1 MSGAFAHQGSTRRF
15 IGWALALLAVVVAV
29 AIARP
34 GPVGTL
40 VAVAIA
46 VMLLAG
52 MFRQFRVAWAR
63 NRSGE
68 DDRRA
73 LREQL
78 EAARAEQQ
86 KISADLGLL
95 GNYGNLLLGS
105 TDLAEALQT
114 SQQMLSQLLPECA
127 GSIYPL
133 IDGEGLG
140 EVTHLWG
147 NHIGETRPQASAED
161 CRAMVTRKTC
171 VSSSAHP
178 EEACAH
184 IQFPADGTP
193 MSAVCIPLNAQTES
207 LGWLYLT
214 TPGLDGCAKMVVA
227 QAAAKQ
233 LSQALAN
240 LKLRGNLRDLSVRDP
255 LTGLFNRRYLQES
268 LGREMARSKRR
279 NLPLA
284 VMMFDLDHFKAFND
298 NFGHAAGDALLV
310 AFGRLLGNSFRSE
323 DIACRMGGEEFI
335 LIMPEMELS
344 VAKRRAQ
351 ELLDATAALNVV
363 HEGQTLP
370 PITTSI
376 GLALMPENGEKP
388 EPLMAAADQALYL
401 AKSSGRNRYCVAGDQ
416 PVVAT
421 AHEHQ

>member
-1 MSGAFAHQGSTRRF
+1 MTHSLEHQGSTGRF
-15 IGWALALLAVVVAV
+15 VGLALGLVALLLAVALLRPGPIGAGIAATVAVALLAG
-29 AIARP
+29 IFQQLR
-34 GPVGTL
+34 
-40 VAVAIA
+40 
-46 VMLLAG
+46 LA
-52 MFRQFRVAWAR
+52 QAQ
-63 NRSGE
+63 NRISDE
-68 DDRRA
+68 NCEA
-73 LREQL
+73 LRHQVQL
-78 EAARAEQQ
+78 ARAEQE
-86 KISADLGLL
+86 KNSADLGLL

-105 TDLAEALQT
+105 TDLAEALQI
-114 SQQMLSQLLPECA
+114 SQQMLSQLLPDCA

-147 NHIGETRPQASAED
+147 THIGETRPQASAED
-161 CRAMVTRKTC
+161 CRAMMTRRTC
-171 VSSSAHP
+171 LSSSDKP
-178 EEACAH
+178 GEACAH
-184 IQFPADGTP
+184 IQFPADGTA

-214 TPGLDGCAKMVVA
+214 TPGLEGCAKMVVA

-298 NFGHAAGDALLV
+298 NYGHAAGDAVLV
-310 AFGRLLGNSFRSE
+310 EFGRLLGNSFRSE
-323 DIACRMGGEEFI
+323 DIACRFGGEEFT

-344 VAKRRAQ
+344 IAKRRAQ
-351 ELLDATAALNVV
+351 ELIDATAALTII

-370 PITTSI
+370 PITTSV
-376 GLALMPENGEKP
+376 GLAMMPEHGEKP
-388 EPLMAAADQALYL
+388 DALMAAADQALYV
-401 AKSSGRNRYCVAGDQ
+401 AKSSGRNRFSVMG
-416 PVVAT
+416 
-421 AHEHQ
+421 ESG

>member
-1 MSGAFAHQGSTRRF
+1 MTLARDWQGPTGRF
-15 IGWALALLAVVVAV
+15 LAPAAGLVALVCAVAWLRPGPAGTAIALLLAVVALA
-29 AIARP
+29 AI
-34 GPVGTL
+34 
-40 VAVAIA
+40 
-46 VMLLAG
+46 
-52 MFRQFRVAWAR
+52 FRQL
-63 NRSGE
+63 
-68 DDRRA
+68 RRA
-73 LREQL
+73 WRRGRAGEQECAEL
-78 EAARAEQQ
+78 QAQVQAARAEQQ

-105 TDLAEALQT
+105 TDLAEALQI

-133 IDGEGLG
+133 VDGEGLA

-147 NHIGETRPQASAED
+147 THVGETRMQASAED
-161 CRAMVTRKTC
+161 CRAMVTRRPC
-171 VSSSAHP
+171 LSSSDQP
-178 EEACAH
+178 GEACPH

-227 QAAAKQ
+227 QAATKQ

-268 LGREMARSKRR
+268 LGREMARGKRR
-279 NLPLA
+279 GLPLA

-298 NFGHAAGDALLV
+298 NFGHAAGDAVLV
-310 AFGRLLGNSFRSE
+310 AFGRLLGSSFRSE
-323 DIACRMGGEEFI
+323 DIACRLGGEEFV
-335 LIMPEMELS
+335 LIMPEMELAI
-344 VAKRRAQ
+344 AKRRAQ
-351 ELLDATAALNVV
+351 ELIDATAALSIV

-376 GLALMPENGEKP
+376 GLAIMPEHGEKP
-388 EPLMAAADQALYL
+388 DPLMAAADQALYV
-401 AKSSGRNRYCVAGDQ
+401 AKSTGRNRFSVAGESIDKN
-416 PVVAT
+416 
-421 AHEHQ
+421 

>member
-1 MSGAFAHQGSTRRF
+1 MMLASDRQGWTRRF
-15 IGWALALLAVVVAV
+15 LALAATLVVIVGAVAFLRPGAIGTAIAVLLAVAALA
-29 AIARP
+29 AI
-34 GPVGTL
+34 
-40 VAVAIA
+40 
-46 VMLLAG
+46 
-52 MFRQFRVAWAR
+52 FRQLRGPWQLHGAAER
-63 NRSGE
+63 ESA
-68 DDRRA
+68 DLRA
-73 LREQL
+73 QLQTALAERE
-78 EAARAEQQ
+78 

-105 TDLAEALQT
+105 TDLAEALQI

-133 IDGEGLG
+133 IDGEGLA

-147 NHIGETRPQASAED
+147 THGGQTRAQASAED
-161 CRAMVTRKTC
+161 CRAMATHRPSL
-171 VSSSAHP
+171 SSSEFPAD
-178 EEACAH
+178 ACAH
-184 IQFPADGTP
+184 IQFPANGEP
-193 MSAVCIPLNAQTES
+193 MSAICIPLNAQNES

-214 TPGLDGCAKMVVA
+214 TPGLHGCAKMVVA
-227 QAAAKQ
+227 EAAAKQ

-279 NLPLA
+279 KLPLA

-310 AFGRLLGNSFRSE
+310 AFGRLLGSSFRSE
-323 DIACRMGGEEFI
+323 DIACRLGGEEFI
-335 LIMPEMELS
+335 LIMPEMELA

-376 GLALMPENGEKP
+376 GLAIMPENGEKP
-388 EPLMAAADQALYL
+388 DALMAAADQALYG
-401 AKSSGRNRYCVAGDQ
+401 AKAAGRNRFSVAG
-416 PVVAT
+416 
-421 AHEHQ
+421 ESGS

>member
-1 MSGAFAHQGSTRRF
+1 MVSTMTHSLEHEGSTGRF
-15 IGWALALLAVVVAV
+15 VGLGLGLVALLLAVAVLHPGPIGVGIAIIVAVALLAG
-29 AIARP
+29 I
-34 GPVGTL
+34 
-40 VAVAIA
+40 
-46 VMLLAG
+46 
-52 MFRQFRVAWAR
+52 FRQLRLTQAQSR
-63 NRSGE
+63 TSEENCE
-68 DDRRA
+68 A
-73 LREQL
+73 LRQQLQLARSEQ
-78 EAARAEQQ
+78 E
-86 KISADLGLL
+86 KNSADLGLL

-105 TDLAEALQT
+105 TDLAEALQI

-147 NHIGETRPQASAED
+147 THIGETRLQASAED
-161 CRAMVTRKTC
+161 CRAMVTRRTC
-171 VSSSAHP
+171 LSSSDKPA
-178 EEACAH
+178 EACAH
-184 IQFPADGTP
+184 IQFPADGTA

-214 TPGLDGCAKMVVA
+214 TPGLEGCAKMVVA

-298 NFGHAAGDALLV
+298 NYGHAAGDALLV

-323 DIACRMGGEEFI
+323 DIACRLGGEEFI

-370 PITTSI
+370 PITTSV
-376 GLALMPENGEKP
+376 GLAMMPEHGEKP
-388 EPLMAAADQALYL
+388 DPLMAAADQALYA
-401 AKSSGRNRYCVAGDQ
+401 AKSSGRNRLSVAGE
-416 PVVAT
+416 A
-421 AHEHQ
+421 